1 MGQTACNQILCT
13 TAKQKSL
20 NDDDLPDPSSS
31 SNQISSLYF
40 RNKLHFCVATIVYKS
55 RPRRFSFQNKL
66 QLAFLQLLPFLLHS
80 LLLIS
85 RCFAIFPSFFLRF
98 SVELQTTIGQCR
110 TPFWLGH
117 GTTKVDWGEEMDNFF
132 DPSMEQQDLHNSTV
146 NSWKLHHYCIYYWP
160 RTRWYCCNL
169 PLNFSS
175 STFFLFYRMMS
186 TVQSVNLSSFV
197 PVKRRNLGQPPFV
210 HFLPDLF

>member
-20 NDDDLPDPSSS
+20 NDDDLSDPSSS

-85 RCFAIFPSFFLRF
+85 RCFSIFLLPSFFSWTANNNRTMQNTFLIGTRDNKSWLRRRD
-98 SVELQTTIGQCR
+98 GQFLWSLNGTAGLAQLNSEFLKI
-110 TPFWLGH
+110 TPLLH
-117 GTTKVDWGEEMDNFF
+117 LLLASHKVV
-132 DPSMEQQDLHNSTV
+132 L
-146 NSWKLHHYCIYYWP
+146 L
-160 RTRWYCCNL
+160 
-169 PLNFSS
+169 
-175 STFFLFYRMMS
+175 
-186 TVQSVNLSSFV
+186 
-197 PVKRRNLGQPPFV
+197 
-210 HFLPDLF
+210 